1 MAVKDETGKT
11 YGRLQVVSRA
21 VSFDDKATWLCKC
34 SCGSDHIT
42 SGDSLR
48 TGKVKSCGCYRKSG
62 EAVKTHGQGSYL
74 RGVSPTYKSW
84 QEMKA
89 RCSNPKHISY
99 PNYGGRGISFAPEWA
114 EFEKF
119 FADMGPRPSGTSLDR
134 CDVQLGYSK
143 DNCKWSGRVEQN
155 NNRRN
160 VQLIEHLG
168 KSQSLAMW
176 CRELHLPYARTYN
189 RFVSKQEPFEQA
201 ITPKRKPGIQ
211 K

>member
-1 MAVKDETGKT
+1 MPVKDETGKT

-21 VSFDDKATWLCKC
+21 ISLGDKAVWLCKC
-34 SCGSDHIT
+34 SCGGVHIA
-42 SGDSLR
+42 SGDALR

-62 EAVKTHGQGSYL
+62 DAVKTHGQGAYS

-84 QEMKA
+84 QEMKS
-89 RCSNPKHISY
+89 RCTNPKHISY
-99 PNYGGRGISFAPEWA
+99 SNYGGRGISFAPEWA
-114 EFEKF
+114 EFEQF
-119 FADMGPRPSGTSLDR
+119 FADMGSRPSGTSLDR
-134 CDVQLGYSK
+134 RDNRLGYSK
-143 DNCKWSGRVEQN
+143 DNCKWSGRVEQS

-176 CRELHLPYARTYN
+176 CRELRLPYPRTYN
-189 RFVSKQEPFEQA
+189 RFVTKQEPFELA
-201 ITPKRKPGIQ
+201 IAPKRKPGTQ